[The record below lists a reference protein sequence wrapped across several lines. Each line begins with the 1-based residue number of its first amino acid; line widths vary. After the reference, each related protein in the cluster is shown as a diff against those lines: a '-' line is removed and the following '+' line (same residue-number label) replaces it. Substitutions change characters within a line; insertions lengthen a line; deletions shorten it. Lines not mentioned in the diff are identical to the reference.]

1 MLRERQSV
9 SCQDLPPRIQKNLG
23 VQLKPSGGDQAFKI
37 CGEYLERP
45 DTDDTEEEEDDEEE
59 EDEEEEIREAFH
71 SFDKNRANTIT
82 TEDFGTVLRSLGQI
96 PTEVEL
102 EDMIKKV
109 DTDGTGTISFSKFRA
124 MMRKERRKARNLS
137 ILPQPKDGCKRC
149 YWSAKTGPNGRFM
162 PRKRRFPCLKGC
174 NGETE
179 EEDLK

>member
-82 TEDFGTVLRSLGQI
+82 TEDFGTVLRSLGQN
-96 PTEVEL
+96 PTEEEL

-109 DTDGTGTISFSKFRA
+109 DTDGPGTISFSEFRT

-137 ILPQPKDGCKRC
+137 IAPPPKDGCKRC
-149 YWSAKTGPNGRFM
+149 YWSAKKRRFM
-162 PRKRRFPCLKGC
+162 PKKRRDPCQSGC

-179 EEDLK
+179 ETKKT

>member
-1 MLRERQSV
+1 MGDAEREAISE
-9 SCQDLPPRIQKNLG
+9 LPGSPSKNPDENLG

-37 CGEYLERP
+37 CGEYLEKP

-82 TEDFGTVLRSLGQI
+82 TEDFGTVLRSLGQN
-96 PTEVEL
+96 PTEEEL

-109 DTDGTGTISFSKFRA
+109 DTDGTGTISFPRFRT

-137 ILPQPKDGCKRC
+137 IAPPAKDGCK
-149 YWSAKTGPNGRFM
+149 WVKEI
-162 PRKRRFPCLKGC
+162 LH
-174 NGETE
+174 
-179 EEDLK
+179 